1 MEVNR
6 NSFNWELPSILDAIS
21 EAHCIS
27 IDLEFSG
34 IANRKT
40 SRSRQELECGS
51 RQSLQQRYADI
62 KEAAE
67 KYKILQVG
75 LTCVKEVPEKSERKI
90 RLAFGVN
97 KK

>member
-1 MEVNR
+1 MEIDR
-6 NSFNWELPSILDAIS
+6 NSFNWELPHIFDAIS

-40 SRSRQELECGS
+40 SRSRQEAECGAK
-51 RQSLQQRYADI
+51 QSLQQRYTDI

-75 LTCVKEVPEKSERKI
+75 LTCVKEDAEKSLQKLRLPSGVRKS
-90 RLAFGVN
+90 
-97 KK
+97 